1 MQSYTRIAFC
11 VLALVMA
18 GCASTAVTERHEY
31 RGGKLPRPA
40 HIWVYDFA
48 ASPADVPEDSPLGS
62 EHAEYQTPQTAEQV
76 ALGRQV
82 GAAMAGAL
90 AEEIRAMGL
99 PAERASRSTKTHIN
113 DLVLLGYL
121 LSIDEGSATKRV
133 AIGFGS
139 GGSQLA
145 TAVEGYQ
152 VTAQGLHYLGS
163 GKIASGGGKTPG
175 AALGV
180 VGLIATA
187 NPAGLIIGGGMKA
200 YGEYSGSAKI
210 EGRAKETA
218 KLIGEK
224 IKPKF
229 QEQGWIQ

>member
-1 MQSYTRIAFC
+1 MPWDC
-11 VLALVMA
+11 
-18 GCASTAVTERHEY
+18 
-31 RGGKLPRPA
+31 
-40 HIWVYDFA
+40 
-48 ASPADVPEDSPLGS
+48 
-62 EHAEYQTPQTAEQV
+62 
-76 ALGRQV
+76 
-82 GAAMAGAL
+82 
-90 AEEIRAMGL
+90 
-99 PAERASRSTKTHIN
+99 PAERASRSTKTQIN
-113 DLVLLGYL
+113 DLVLQGYL
-121 LSIDEGSATKRV
+121 ISIDEGSATKRV